1 MKNALQCVCLVRLI
15 SLARVRAQGRRLRL
29 AVAVRRSLA
38 LLLVRQETFLPV
50 QLLLGR
56 LVDGLGLAV
65 GDGNLPA
72 LLPGHSLAVRPG
84 LALAGGGALHLA
96 GEGVR
101 HLGLRHW
108 LRLVVPQLL
117 PVLTDNL
124 GDDELNLLGY
134 ELALLPGDGL
144 ALLGPGPDLLP
155 VLVRLPVS
163 DAV

>member
-1 MKNALQCVCLVRLI
+1 MDVGWFA
-15 SLARVRAQGRRLRL
+15 G
-29 AVAVRRSLA
+29 
-38 LLLVRQETFLPV
+38 
-50 QLLLGR
+50 
-56 LVDGLGLAV
+56 VDR
-65 GDGNLPA
+65 DLPA
-72 LLPGHSLAVRPG
+72 LLVGHLLAVRPLRR
-84 LALAGGGALHLA
+84 LAVVGALHLA

>member
-1 MKNALQCVCLVRLI
+1 MDVGWFA
-15 SLARVRAQGRRLRL
+15 G
-29 AVAVRRSLA
+29 
-38 LLLVRQETFLPV
+38 
-50 QLLLGR
+50 
-56 LVDGLGLAV
+56 VDR
-65 GDGNLPA
+65 DLPA
-72 LLPGHSLAVRPG
+72 LLVGHLLAVRPLRR
-84 LALAGGGALHLA
+84 LAVVGALHLA

-144 ALLGPGPDLLP
+144 ALLGPGPDLLS
-155 VLVRLPVS
+155 VLVRLPVC